1 MFLSVAL
8 TNPQR
13 QDSTFRKIGGKTSF
27 LTFDRKASIVGW
39 GNDGQPS
46 SASLLYKRTVE
57 TFQVISKATQL
68 QHQCELHH
76 FGWALSL
83 HIVIFG
89 CAFHQVE
96 QSWRNCIP
104 SPSLGHP
111 VFPRYFYPV
120 PAISQRLGLCHIH
133 LFTFLSASFDLVLW
147 INSTICLTS
156 KKEGLVSL

>member
-57 TFQVISKATQL
+57 TF
-68 QHQCELHH
+68 
-76 FGWALSL
+76 
-83 HIVIFG
+83 
-89 CAFHQVE
+89 
-96 QSWRNCIP
+96 
-104 SPSLGHP
+104 
-111 VFPRYFYPV
+111 
-120 PAISQRLGLCHIH
+120 
-133 LFTFLSASFDLVLW
+133 
-147 INSTICLTS
+147 
-156 KKEGLVSL
+156 